1 MPRLTSDRGAC
12 TVATMPWLAAPLSSS
27 LRVAL
32 VPCAACPRKPCAY
45 PIYPCMPDREGLGGS
60 NDPPSVGRRLP
71 STDVASC
78 RPPCGPA
85 ELASLQELS
94 GFRGAVTRG
103 GVRARR
109 GCTGQ
114 GRLWRVHPRR
124 SETGGLPSEALQ
136 SGVPEAT
143 TSVQNALAPTP
154 WRSVEKTIEPAAL
167 ELLTLLEV
175 PMHLPVS

>member
-1 MPRLTSDRGAC
+1 MSRQLY
-12 TVATMPWLAAPLSSS
+12 L
-27 LRVAL
+27 
-32 VPCAACPRKPCAY
+32 
-45 PIYPCMPDREGLGGS
+45 
-60 NDPPSVGRRLP
+60 PPYS
-71 STDVASC
+71 
-78 RPPCGPA
+78 
-85 ELASLQELS
+85 
-94 GFRGAVTRG
+94 
-103 GVRARR
+103 
-109 GCTGQ
+109 
-114 GRLWRVHPRR
+114 WRVHPRR